1 MVEIMILAVCV
12 ALGVKYYNRVDS
24 LMNRIFK

>member
-12 ALGVKYYNRVDS
+12 VLGVKYYNRVDS